1 MTDTYPMPEDGWVC
15 FHCGERF
22 RKIGTAQDHFGS
34 RPWAKAAC
42 TMTAAELRG
51 ELMDYRKLEDRFG
64 PLDGRNRKMYGLT
77 DE

>member
-42 TMTAAELRG
+42 TMTAAEFVSHSVPILSSKFFRLALG
-51 ELMDYRKLEDRFG
+51 SRPCF
-64 PLDGRNRKMYGLT
+64 
-77 DE
+77 